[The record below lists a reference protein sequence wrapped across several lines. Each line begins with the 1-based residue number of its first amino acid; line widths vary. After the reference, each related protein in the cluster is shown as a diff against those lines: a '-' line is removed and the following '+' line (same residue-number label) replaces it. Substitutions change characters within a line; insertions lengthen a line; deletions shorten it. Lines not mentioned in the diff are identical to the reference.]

1 MKNIEVMVERS
12 HIGCARGCVAKTCE
26 GQNVC
31 RKMSVFSTLAPI
43 NILLY
48 ALPQDPV

>member
-1 MKNIEVMVERS
+1 MKNIRVMLERS
-12 HIGCARGCVAKTCE
+12 RIGCAKGCVAKTCQ

-31 RKMSVFSTLAPI
+31 REMSVFSTLAPI

-48 ALPQDPV
+48 ALALNRV